1 MSIPSTSTSAPA
13 SSVEPLLS
21 IRNLAI
27 HAVSGKRPR
36 AIVSDF
42 GLEVRAG
49 EIVAFVGE
57 SGSGKSL
64 TARALIGLPL
74 PGIAVTGSI
83 VFDGRELVGAS
94 ERERA
99 KLRGTEIALVLQ
111 DPFTIL
117 DPLVRCGAQILET
130 LSAGGRK
137 QRGLSRAARRVE
149 VQRRLAEVGIS
160 DPTVADRYPFQ
171 LSGGMRQRVA
181 LACALSRDPRLLI
194 ADEPTTAL
202 DAVTQREILRLLRS
216 LQRSR
221 GMTIILIT
229 HDLGVAF
236 SVCERVCVLYAG
248 SLLEVGPSPS
258 IAKAPQHPYTLAL
271 LQAEPSIQGRL
282 QNLQT
287 LPGSVPSAN
296 DVGES
301 CPFTPRCSF
310 SDARCSQSRM
320 SLAPVAEKHY
330 SSCLRIE
337 EIRAPLADLRRQPP
351 AFQAES
357 AEDSS
362 RTDVLCV
369 QEISK
374 SFSQHTLLRT
384 HTVVALDAVSLRV
397 GEGETV
403 AVLGESGS
411 GKTTLG
417 RCVVGLENA
426 DAGAITVCGARR
438 GPFERLAAKD
448 RLAARTTVQ
457 MVFQDPYSTL
467 NPMLSVGETLRQI
480 VRHCT
485 SCEGDPDEVVLGL
498 LRQVGLPERHATRKP
513 ALLSGGERQ
522 RIAIARALAVQPK
535 LIVLD
540 EPVSALDV
548 SVQGQILELL
558 RTLQRQL
565 GLSYLFITH
574 DLAVVRQLAHR
585 VYVMRAGR
593 IVEEGT
599 VAEVIGNP
607 RNAYTRQLRDS
618 VLGAG
623 DAA

>member
-1 MSIPSTSTSAPA
+1 MSIPPVATSAPA

-42 GLEVRAG
+42 GLEVHAG

-216 LQRSR
+216 LQRTR

-236 SVCERVCVLYAG
+236 SVCERVHRPGCGHAARD
-248 SLLEVGPSPS
+248 SPS
-258 IAKAPQHPYTLAL
+258 FEIAP
-271 LQAEPSIQGRL
+271 
-282 QNLQT
+282 
-287 LPGSVPSAN
+287 
-296 DVGES
+296 
-301 CPFTPRCSF
+301 
-310 SDARCSQSRM
+310 
-320 SLAPVAEKHY
+320 
-330 SSCLRIE
+330 
-337 EIRAPLADLRRQPP
+337 
-351 AFQAES
+351 
-357 AEDSS
+357 
-362 RTDVLCV
+362 
-369 QEISK
+369 
-374 SFSQHTLLRT
+374 
-384 HTVVALDAVSLRV
+384 
-397 GEGETV
+397 
-403 AVLGESGS
+403 
-411 GKTTLG
+411 
-417 RCVVGLENA
+417 
-426 DAGAITVCGARR
+426 
-438 GPFERLAAKD
+438 
-448 RLAARTTVQ
+448 
-457 MVFQDPYSTL
+457 
-467 NPMLSVGETLRQI
+467 
-480 VRHCT
+480 
-485 SCEGDPDEVVLGL
+485 
-498 LRQVGLPERHATRKP
+498 
-513 ALLSGGERQ
+513 
-522 RIAIARALAVQPK
+522 AIARHDDHP
-535 LIVLD
+535 D
-540 EPVSALDV
+540 HPRS
-548 SVQGQILELL
+548 GRRLL
-558 RTLQRQL
+558 R
-565 GLSYLFITH
+565 
-574 DLAVVRQLAHR
+574 V
-585 VYVMRAGR
+585 
-593 IVEEGT
+593 
-599 VAEVIGNP
+599 
-607 RNAYTRQLRDS
+607 
-618 VLGAG
+618 
-623 DAA
+623 